1 MFRRFAFEIADVV
14 KPGQTNQLAL
24 RIERIPDQ
32 LAHILEASDGKMSG
46 GGEYYPRAWGP
57 DFFVNGINRTRQLLQ
72 DLKSPTNF
80 GWDWGVNVYT
90 LGIWQDVRLEATG
103 AARIDW
109 VQAQTELS
117 EDHRRAKVRVN
128 LEIDSLA
135 AFGVKAE
142 IRISGL
148 GCSAAATVESSL
160 GRGDNVVSAEL
171 MLDDPALWWPNG
183 QGDQPLYAVEATLR
197 DAQSGEQLDWRS
209 ARFGV
214 RDIRWEQVEGAPPD
228 FINPYQLVINGR
240 AVRMLGS
247 NIIPPDL
254 LFGRMDE
261 RGPRLIQLAHA
272 ADMNTLRIWGGGAF
286 LTERMYDLADELG
299 IMISQEFPMSSCTPE
314 TDEVFLEQSRVD
326 HAPIDQALSQ
336 SSLHHRMDGRQRDA
350 LVGGRRSSRIA
361 PAQARRCRD

>member
-1 MFRRFAFEIADVV
+1 MPAMFGSTVNVWDRTRACSGACAFEIADVV

-80 GWDWGVNVYT
+80 GWDWGVNIYT

-135 AFGVKAE
+135 AFGVKTE

-148 GCSAAATVESSL
+148 GCSAAAT
-160 GRGDNVVSAEL
+160 G
-171 MLDDPALWWPNG
+171 
-183 QGDQPLYAVEATLR
+183 
-197 DAQSGEQLDWRS
+197 
-209 ARFGV
+209 
-214 RDIRWEQVEGAPPD
+214 
-228 FINPYQLVINGR
+228 
-240 AVRMLGS
+240 
-247 NIIPPDL
+247 
-254 LFGRMDE
+254 
-261 RGPRLIQLAHA
+261 
-272 ADMNTLRIWGGGAF
+272 
-286 LTERMYDLADELG
+286 
-299 IMISQEFPMSSCTPE
+299 
-314 TDEVFLEQSRVD
+314 
-326 HAPIDQALSQ
+326 
-336 SSLHHRMDGRQRDA
+336 
-350 LVGGRRSSRIA
+350 
-361 PAQARRCRD
+361 